1 MAHDRVRQLIRHSIK
16 RDRNACRWADQ
27 LAMLVLSSFDGLE
40 FLVVARLGVV
50 VGFILVVIADG
61 ERREGAVAALKE
73 GPG

>member
-1 MAHDRVRQLIRHSIK
+1 
-16 RDRNACRWADQ
+16 
-27 LAMLVLSSFDGLE
+27 MLVLSSFDGLE